1 MDIRTVTTGL
11 VALVVAIMIVALVA
25 VPIVEDATQ
34 GTSFSG
40 TNSGADARYSDLTG
54 KAVTW
59 TWNGTGSVTVDGN
72 TAVSPNAIP
81 AVISD
86 KIIVRTS
93 STGMYWYDLTSST
106 YATVHGTTDTATLTV
121 TAAGAYT
128 FTIDDVTKT
137 GTVTK
142 LLVST
147 QDGKI
152 GHFTGQIHSTFG
164 SAVYIGNFTAAN
176 GPVRFASFVDGVQGA
191 DLFAPW
197 VLSEGSIVSAGTV
210 SYNVTYST
218 QGEGQQIG
226 TYSASSVTYDGG
238 SYSGMSWY
246 APLDYK
252 STAVANEGGINGTL
266 LAIIP
271 LLLFVVAV
279 MMAVRLIRDA

>member
-11 VALVVAIMIVALVA
+11 VALIVTIMVVALVA

-34 GTSFSG
+34 GTGYSG
-40 TNSGADARYSDLTG
+40 SNSGADVRYTEMTG

-59 TWNGTGSVTVDGN
+59 TWNGAGSVTVDGS
-72 TAVSPNAIP
+72 TAVSPNAAP

-86 KIIVRTS
+86 KIILRTS

-106 YATVHGTTDTATLTV
+106 YATVHGTSDAATLTV

-128 FTIDDVTKT
+128 FTVGETTKT
-137 GTVTK
+137 GTLTR

-147 QDGKI
+147 QDGDI
-152 GHFTGQIHSTFG
+152 GHYTSQVRSTFG
-164 SAVYIGNFTAAN
+164 DTVYIGNFTASN
-176 GPVRFASFVDGVQGA
+176 GPVRFASFVDGIQGA

-197 VLSEGSIVSAGTV
+197 QLSGGSIVAAG
-210 SYNVTYST
+210 SVTYTVDYET
-218 QGEGQQIG
+218 QGEGQQVG
-226 TYSASSVTYDGG
+226 LYKGSTAAYEGG
-238 SYSGMSWY
+238 SYSGMDWY
-246 APLDYK
+246 APVDYE
-252 STAVANEGGINGTL
+252 STAVENAGGINGTL